1 MRTNFT
7 CNAMTQ
13 PVQSAPDSLKNRV
26 ILVTGAGSGLGREAA
41 LAYAR
46 HGATVALLGRK
57 EKNLEAVYDEIVV
70 AGGPEPAMFPFD
82 LAAADDDGFERLA
95 GTISYHLK
103 RLDGILHSAA
113 AYFSLTP
120 LHLQTLEQWN
130 TLLKVNLAAPFGLTK
145 ACLPLLKSSPDAS
158 VIFTGETH
166 GQHPAAYWGGYA
178 VSKSGLDALTTIL
191 SEELEQTPN
200 IRVNTL
206 VPGPVNS
213 PLRRKTHPA
222 EDPDTLPQ
230 MADLMPWYLWL
241 MGPDSREVRG
251 QVIECAGKK

>member
-26 ILVTGAGSGLGREAA
+26 VLVTGAGTGLGREAA
-41 LAYAR
+41 LAYAK

-57 EKNLEAVYDEIVV
+57 EKNLEAVYDEIVA

-130 TLLKVNLAAPFGLTK
+130 TLLKVNLAAPFALTK

-158 VIFTGETH
+158 VVFTGETH

-206 VPGPVNS
+206 VPGPVAS
-213 PLRRKTHPA
+213 PLRRKTHPG
-222 EDPDTLPQ
+222 EDPAALPQ

-241 MGPDSREVRG
+241 MGPDSREMRG
-251 QVIECAGKK
+251 QVIECGKY

>member
-1 MRTNFT
+1 MIKPAQT
-7 CNAMTQ
+7 
-13 PVQSAPDSLKNRV
+13 VPDSLRGRV

-46 HGATVALLGRK
+46 HGATIALLGRN
-57 EKNLEAVYDEIVV
+57 EKKLEAVYDEIVA

-95 GTISYHLK
+95 GTVSYHLK

-130 TLLKVNLAAPFGLTK
+130 TLLKVNLAAPFALTR
-145 ACLPLLKSSPDAS
+145 ACLPLLKVSPDAS

-166 GQHPAAYWGGYA
+166 GHQPAAYWGGYA
-178 VSKSGLDALTTIL
+178 VSKSGLEALATIL

-200 IRVNTL
+200 VRANTL
-206 VPGPVNS
+206 IPGPVNS
-213 PLRRKTHPA
+213 PLRRKTHPG
-222 EDPDTLPQ
+222 EDPEQLPQ

-251 QVIECAGKK
+251 QVIECAKQK